1 MKIVIVGATGTI
13 GKRVTEFLSK
23 TEHEIITVGKRNGQF
38 QVDIADA
45 KSVRALFE
53 RIGKFDA
60 LVSATGDV
68 AFAPLAQ
75 LTADHWETGIRSK
88 FMGQVNLVQIGKE
101 FINDGGSFTLTSGI
115 LSSTFIAAGT
125 SATTINRAVEGFAQ
139 AAAAEIGHGIRINVV
154 SPDMLEESK
163 PAYGAFFPGHY
174 GVASCR
180 VAEAYMKSVL
190 GIETG
195 KVYKA
200 VNNDYSL

>member
-13 GKRVTEFLSK
+13 GKRVTEFLS
-23 TEHEIITVGKRNGQF
+23 EGHEVITVGKRTGQY
-38 QVDIADA
+38 QADIADA

-53 RIGKFDA
+53 KIGKFDA

-68 AFAPLAQ
+68 AFVPFKDLN
-75 LTADHWETGIRSK
+75 ADHWEVGIRSK
-88 FMGQVNLVQIGKE
+88 FLGQVNLVQIGKE

-125 SATTINRAVEGFAQ
+125 SATAINRAVEGFVQ
-139 AAAAEIGHGIRINVV
+139 AAAFEIGRGIRINVV
-154 SPDMLEESK
+154 SPDMLEDSK
-163 PAYGAFFPGHY
+163 EAYGAFFPGHY
-174 GVASCR
+174 GVAGCR
-180 VAEAYMKSVL
+180 VAQAYKKSVL